1 MKKELFQMQKVTL
14 EINNSIYDYIMFFL
28 ENIPKNLVNIK
39 KELQIKTLN
48 HQKPSNNFDPR
59 DFFGVANSSKKQIDS
74 YLQENQNE
82 WDSYIDKQ

>member
-1 MKKELFQMQKVTL
+1 MQKITL

-39 KELQIKTLN
+39 KELQVKTIKATES
-48 HQKPSNNFDPR
+48 SNSFNPR
-59 DFFGVANSSKKQIDS
+59 DFFGVGKSSKVEIDN

-82 WDSYIDKQ
+82 WDSYLDKR